1 MGAAGIPTIFFVVAL
16 AVQVVS
22 ASPEYARYRGVSL
35 GNSVAATV
43 TALQVTASEVATL
56 HQRPTLVQQLTWRPN
71 QFFTGSTRAPEPLS
85 EMVLT
90 FHLGRLARIAATY
103 DRERT
108 EGLTNAD
115 LHDAFTATYGTSM
128 LMPTPAAVPAPSQ
141 PEVIGRWGD
150 GKTLVLVRR
159 EAYSRRVTLTI
170 ASIVADRLLQN
181 AIADGTRHA
190 VSEAPAQDLVRRI
203 SEQQTQR
210 GLDEK
215 ARHHNKAAFKP

>member
-1 MGAAGIPTIFFVVAL
+1 MHAVRIPTTLFVVAL
-16 AVQVVS
+16 AVQVAS
-22 ASPEYARYRGVSL
+22 AAPEYGRYRGVSL

-43 TALQVTASEVATL
+43 AALQATASEVATL

-71 QFFTGSTRAPEPLS
+71 QFFTGSKRAPEPLA

-90 FHLGRLARIAATY
+90 FHLGRLARITATY

-128 LMPTPAAVPAPSQ
+128 LVPTPAAVPAPRQ
-141 PEVIGRWGD
+141 PEIIGRWGD
-150 GKTLVLVRR
+150 GKTLVLVWR

-170 ASIVADRLLQN
+170 ASIAADRLLQD
-181 AIADGTRHA
+181 AIADSARLA
-190 VSEAPAQDLVRRI
+190 ASEAPAQDLVRRI
-203 SEQQTQR
+203 SEQQTKR
-210 GLDEK
+210 SLDEK
-215 ARHHNKAAFKP
+215 ARHDNKAAFKP